1 MESLFFFFSLFLFS
15 ILSNLC
21 CSVLLFSILSNL
33 CFSVA
38 KLCLTLCNPMN
49 CSLPGSSVHGI
60 SQAKILEWVAI
71 SFSGESSWP
80 RDWTSRV
87 RLSATPSTIQ
97 STEISRPEYWS
108 GQPIPSPG
116 DLPDPGIELGY
127 PALQT
132 DSLPTELSGEAPCI
146 GRQVL
151 YRWATRKAQKS
162 HSFKIFL

>member
-1 MESLFFFFSLFLFS
+1 MKLFWVFLAVTLAPHAWYTCVAS
-15 ILSNLC
+15 GYQAGISAE
-21 CSVLLFSILSNL
+21 LLQS
-33 CFSVA
+33 CP
-38 KLCLTLCNPMN
+38 TLCNPMN